1 LKLLV
6 YNFVTMAKLTWYSTY
21 TTTVKYSAEITDEE
35 AQLFNDNP
43 EEFFESV
50 DYESNKVLEWDE
62 ISGEDD
68 TDFELE

>member
-1 LKLLV
+1 
-6 YNFVTMAKLTWYSTY
+6 MSKLTWYSTY

-62 ISGEDD
+62 ISGEDE